1 MSKLK
6 PCPFCGCKTIER
18 WPMDGGKW
26 ESPVCLHCGATIHE
40 NFDTPKDTEAMI
52 KAWNRRAPDPEK
64 QVMQDDIAFLNGRV
78 RQLANFDYMAEK
90 ERMRWEHQRE
100 KQELLERCWDAVID
114 SAEHIIMDDK
124 MPLSEWT
131 TLMNR
136 LRTGYDAALL
146 RHYEEK
152 RDDRR

>member
-1 MSKLK
+1 MGKLK

-18 WPMDGGKW
+18 WPMDWGKW

-40 NFDTPKDTEAMI
+40 NFDTPKDTEAMM

-100 KQELLERCWDAVID
+100 KQELVILLERAKECILWPDLQSTPVEEKLLDEI
-114 SAEHIIMDDK
+114 S
-124 MPLSEWT
+124 
-131 TLMNR
+131 
-136 LRTGYDAALL
+136 AALL
-146 RHYEEK
+146 RRHEEEK
-152 RDDRR
+152 